1 MSKPKS
7 LRERYSERTEQELRD
22 HLATVFQ
29 DLEGTVR
36 AMNACS
42 LNLERHAKQCRPK
55 QMASHLLLGAV
66 LGALLFALLQPRIAT
81 SWQACQ
87 LGERLQ
93 ARWTELPPDQ
103 RQTIQ
108 EMLD

>member
-1 MSKPKS
+1 MSETRS
-7 LRERYSERTEQELRD
+7 LRDRYSAKTEEELRD
-22 HLATVFQ
+22 HLATVFR

-42 LNLERHAKQCRPK
+42 LNLERHARQCRPK

-81 SWQACQ
+81 SWQACEIGQ
-87 LGERLQ
+87 RLQ
-93 ARWTELPPDQ
+93 VRWAELPPHQ
-103 RQTIQ
+103 RQMLQ
-108 EMLD
+108 EVLD